1 MPPRI
6 ERAPLARRVENALL
20 LLRVTVLVQLLLE
33 NPLRLVCLPVKF
45 TLAFRIE
52 LRQNPGACRI
62 LHTSCSRAAV
72 IWTSPLTPAQLPRG
86 PSAAPAVASE
96 TKSQP
101 PKRPKWPTR

>member
-52 LRQNPGACRI
+52 LRQNPGACQDFAH
-62 LHTSCSRAAV
+62 LV
-72 IWTSPLTPAQLPRG
+72 QPRG
-86 PSAAPAVASE
+86 RYLDLAVDASSPPA
-96 TKSQP
+96 
-101 PKRPKWPTR
+101 RPERCARGCQ